1 VQNDHNLTRADQ
13 TVPNDDPLTR
23 YGPPLVGVILA
34 VVLSI
39 LVAAMVA
46 GQLEGAYERRAL
58 VYAGF
63 VLWVLLG
70 AAVVFILAHRGEA
83 GRLSIARVLLW
94 AASIWLWPVFV
105 LLRRRRSNGG

>member
-1 VQNDHNLTRADQ
+1 M
-13 TVPNDDPLTR
+13 PEDDPLTR
-23 YGPPLVGVILA
+23 YGPPLAGVILA

-46 GQLEGAYERRAL
+46 GQIEGAYQTRAL

-63 VLWVLLG
+63 VLWVVLG
-70 AAVVFILAHRGEA
+70 AAVVFVLAHRGEA

-94 AASIWLWPVFV
+94 AASIWLWPAFL
-105 LLRRRRSNGG
+105 LLRRRRRNNG

>member
-1 VQNDHNLTRADQ
+1 M
-13 TVPNDDPLTR
+13 PNNDPLTR
-23 YGPPLVGVILA
+23 YGPPLAGVILA

-46 GQLEGAYERRAL
+46 GQVGATYEERAL

-63 VLWVLLG
+63 VLWVVLG

-83 GRLSIARVLLW
+83 GRLSITRVLLW
-94 AASIWLWPVFV
+94 AASIWLWPVFL
-105 LLRRRRSNGG
+105 LLRRRRSNSG

>member
-1 VQNDHNLTRADQ
+1 M
-13 TVPNDDPLTR
+13 PEDDPLTQ
-23 YGPPLVGVILA
+23 YGPPLAGVLLA

-46 GQLEGAYERRAL
+46 GQIDGAYQTRAL

-70 AAVVFILAHRGEA
+70 AAIVFVLAHRGEA
-83 GRLSIARVLLW
+83 GRLSFVRVLLW
-94 AASIWLWPVFV
+94 AASIWLWPMFL
-105 LLRRRRSNGG
+105 LLRRRQSDGG

>member
-1 VQNDHNLTRADQ
+1 M
-13 TVPNDDPLTR
+13 PEDDPLAR
-23 YGPPLVGVILA
+23 YGPPLAGVICAL
-34 VVLSI
+34 VLSV

-46 GQLEGAYERRAL
+46 GQIGEKYETRAL

-70 AAVVFILAHRGEA
+70 AAVVFVLAHRGEA

-94 AASIWLWPVFV
+94 AASIWLWPVFIA
-105 LLRRRRSNGG
+105 LRRRRSND

>member
-1 VQNDHNLTRADQ
+1 VR
-13 TVPNDDPLTR
+13 NDDPVTR
-23 YGPPLVGVILA
+23 YGPPLAGVILA
-34 VVLSI
+34 VVVSI

-46 GQLEGAYERRAL
+46 GQVGATYEERAL

-63 VLWVLLG
+63 VLWVVLG

-83 GRLSIARVLLW
+83 GRLSITRVLLW
-94 AASIWLWPVFV
+94 AASIWLWPVFL

>member
-1 VQNDHNLTRADQ
+1 MSE
-13 TVPNDDPLTR
+13 DDPLAR
-23 YGPPLVGVILA
+23 YGPPLAGVIFA

-46 GQLEGAYERRAL
+46 GQIEGAYQTRAL

-70 AAVVFILAHRGEA
+70 AAVVFVLAHRGEA
-83 GRLSIARVLLW
+83 GRLSLARVLLW
-94 AASIWLWPVFV
+94 AASIWLWPLF
-105 LLRRRRSNGG
+105 LALRRRRGNDG